1 MEAIEGGDLP
11 EDEFQVIDRLREI
24 SGVEIPRAVEEIRF
38 APIRHTRTCRIDDM
52 QKTVAEILG
61 L

>member
-1 MEAIEGGDLP
+1 MEAIEGGSLP
-11 EDEFQVIDRLREI
+11 EDEFQVIDQLREI

-52 QKTVAEILG
+52 KRTVAEILG